1 MPKNV
6 VDDLTQVYTSSKTLV
21 ENIIDKHQQVTD
33 CLCAL
38 RFLMN
43 LTPEAKI
50 FVAAIGEVIE
60 YQENLYRITAS
71 YHKAVGSVVRVPCK
85 DEV

>member
-21 ENIIDKHQQVTD
+21 NSVIDRRQQVTD
-33 CLCAL
+33 CLCML

-43 LTPEAKI
+43 ANPDARM
-50 FVAAIGEVIE
+50 FVPAIGEVIE
-60 YQENLYRITAS
+60 YQDSLFRIATS
-71 YHKAVGSVVRVPCK
+71 YHKAVGEVIQPPCK
-85 DEV
+85 DEE